1 MPLGFERTTNAHR
14 SRLDLHY
21 DHSDTKDYISLLI
34 EVRLLS
40 GVTRNVEQY
49 EGDQVRLY
57 IPDME

>member
-1 MPLGFERTTNAHR
+1 MIIQT
-14 SRLDLHY
+14 
-21 DHSDTKDYISLLI
+21 DTKDYFSLLI

-49 EGDQVRLY
+49 EGEYVTLY

>member
-1 MPLGFERTTNAHR
+1 MPLGFERTTNAHG
-14 SRLDLHY
+14 SRLE
-21 DHSDTKDYISLLI
+21 TKDYISLLI

-49 EGDQVRLY
+49 EGEKVRLY